1 MTNTREVIITLKEV
15 RQEKQLS
22 FDKILN
28 LMKENGD
35 YLSKSTLSRVFA
47 EGSEDKNFRY
57 EDTIRPIANALLDM
71 ETIEA
76 DDDIDTQAY
85 KSILKLKKDLLF
97 EYERQIS
104 ELKNEIE
111 EVARREKEKYHARLE
126 KETLSFQKN
135 LEFLNK
141 QVELKDHRIDHLL
154 DANEKL
160 LNQLLQCNKCK
171 EREAKYGSDKMR

>member
-1 MTNTREVIITLKEV
+1 MTNTREVILTLKEV
-15 RQEKQLS
+15 REEKGLS
-22 FDKILN
+22 FDKILD

-47 EGSEDKNFRY
+47 QGSEEKNFRY
-57 EDTIRPIANALLDM
+57 EDTIRPIANALLDI

-104 ELKNEIE
+104 ELKEEIK
-111 EVARREKEKYHARLE
+111 EVQRAEKEKYHDKLA
-126 KETLSFQKN
+126 KETDQFQQN
-135 LEFLNK
+135 LAFLNH
-141 QVELKDHRIDHLL
+141 QVELKDDRIDQLLGANVKLL
-154 DANEKL
+154 DQIL
-160 LNQLLQCNKCK
+160 LCQKCK
-171 EREAKYGSDKMR
+171 AAREE